1 MIFRQGPQNII
12 SCLGAVSPEGK
23 ALYVA
28 AQQPL
33 QRRKVASVIIRRRD
47 LRHDLNSV
55 LPCVDNAVLNA
66 RCDLLLEVRLTERHQ
81 NADLVF
87 PAGEVKGP
95 SQRIRLEVHLLHH
108 RPDPLCSFRLHLS
121 AVMQDTV
128 HRSPGYA
135 GLFRYDLDRCHTAS
149 SRSFYLRCILQEVPS
164 NCGFSFSCTSTK

>member
-33 QRRKVASVIIRRRD
+33 QRRKVASVIIRWRD

-66 RCDLLLEVRLTERHQ
+66 RCDLRWKSGSRNATRMPILFFLRER
-81 NADLVF
+81 
-87 PAGEVKGP
+87 
-95 SQRIRLEVHLLHH
+95 
-108 RPDPLCSFRLHLS
+108 
-121 AVMQDTV
+121 
-128 HRSPGYA
+128 
-135 GLFRYDLDRCHTAS
+135 
-149 SRSFYLRCILQEVPS
+149 
-164 NCGFSFSCTSTK
+164 